1 MILVLN
7 RPVTSDVSR
16 KLMNI
21 ISLKYHTVSFLFN
34 KHPLYFPLYNKNE
47 WIYCIFILNLA
58 KRENY
63 TRN

>member
-1 MILVLN
+1 MILVF
-7 RPVTSDVSR
+7 RSVTSDVSR

-47 WIYCIFILNLA
+47 WIYCISILNLA
-58 KRENY
+58 KREIY